1 MTPLAEHAAGLLGG
15 QLKHAEALGGGNL
28 SQILRIA
35 LTDGREAIVKN
46 GPSPRTEAEMLRAI
60 AASGAPAPEVLAVS
74 GEALVLSALSASGGL
89 HNAWASLGA
98 AVAALHSARGQ
109 HYGWR
114 EDYAFGAVA
123 IANGWADDWPSFW
136 AERRLLCHGPHIP
149 GSIARRLEGLAI
161 DLPNRLP
168 VRPVPVLLH
177 GDLWTGNILADG
189 GRISGLIDPACCRC
203 STPRLR
209 PFTTPTVSASTA
221 MPNARPYIS
230 SGPRWCIC
238 ACSAAAIA
246 GWWSGCSRQP
256 EYDRPRLP
264 QTPEA
269 AARTLCWSMTF
280 DAKPFPLCGS
290 FPMAVRRPFPPCR
303 RPAPP

>member
-1 MTPLAEHAAGLLGG
+1 MTPLAEHAAALLGG

-46 GPSPRTEAEMLRAI
+46 GPSPRTEAEMLRDI

-74 GEALVLSALSASGGL
+74 GEALVFSALSASGGL

-109 HYGWR
+109 DYGWR

-189 GRISGLIDPACCRC
+189 GRISGLIDPACYYGHAEVDLAML
-203 STPRLR
+203 SLFDTPSPAFHDAYGQCEHGHAERAAVYQLWPALVHLRLFGGGYR
-209 PFTTPTVSASTA
+209 GLVERLLSATG
-221 MPNARPYIS
+221 I
-230 SGPRWCIC
+230 
-238 ACSAAAIA
+238 
-246 GWWSGCSRQP
+246 
-256 EYDRPRLP
+256 
-264 QTPEA
+264 
-269 AARTLCWSMTF
+269 
-280 DAKPFPLCGS
+280 
-290 FPMAVRRPFPPCR
+290 
-303 RPAPP
+303 